1 MSIQNSDMKS
11 LYNRFI
17 SFIHTIQGK
26 IAFYPT
32 LLSIVGFNF
41 AMLML
46 YLEKEGIS
54 AFVFE
59 HIPQLVI
66 NNAEIAKTLLSF
78 LTGGI
83 ISIMVFSF
91 SMVMVLLNQASSN
104 FSPRVLPG
112 LISNRN
118 HQYVLGIYLAT
129 ILYNTFTLVGINP
142 QENDKYQLPGF
153 SVLIGI
159 LLTVICLGAFLYFI
173 HSISQSI
180 QVNNILEGI
189 YSKAK
194 IRLEFLLEKES
205 EKAPPFP
212 DTSDWKSYYSSE
224 TGYFQNIAVAN
235 LVGICKDEGI
245 QLKILPIQGLFVLK
259 GVPII
264 QVSKDIEEDLVKK
277 ILSNFNFAKGEFVED
292 NYILAFKQITE
303 IGMKA
308 MSPGINDPGTA
319 ISTIDYLTELFAL
332 RLKKNDK
339 TIITSNDESLIAVT
353 TTNFKELIYQVMVS
367 YRTYCKHDLTCIQK
381 LFVMFKYLLLQKAH
395 LPEYHDAL
403 IAEAQLL
410 YDDTR
415 ATIKNE
421 TDLKRIENLY
431 QTLSDT
437 QSCYAF

>member
-1 MSIQNSDMKS
+1 MKS
-11 LYNRFI
+11 LYNKFI
-17 SFIHTIQGK
+17 SFINTIQGK

-32 LLSIVGFNF
+32 LFSIIGFSF
-41 AMLML
+41 AMTML

-54 AFVFE
+54 AFVLE

-66 NNAEIAKTLLSF
+66 NNADTAKTLLSF

-118 HQYVLGIYLAT
+118 HQFVLGIYLAT

-159 LLTVICLGAFLYFI
+159 ILTVVCLGAFLYFI

-180 QVNNILEGI
+180 QVNNILDTI
-189 YSKAK
+189 YKKAK
-194 IRLEFLLEKES
+194 MRLEYLLEKES
-205 EKAPPFP
+205 ETPPNFP
-212 DTSDWKSYYSSE
+212 DSSDWKSYYSSE

-235 LVGICKDEGI
+235 LVSICKEEDI
-245 QLKILPIQGLFVLK
+245 QLKILPIQGLFVLE

-264 QVSKDIEEDLVKK
+264 QVSKDINDELVKK

-292 NYILAFKQITE
+292 NYALAFKQITE

-319 ISTIDYLTELFAL
+319 ISTIDYLTELFAM
-332 RLKKNDK
+332 RLKKNDQ
-339 TIITSNDESLIAVT
+339 TIITSDEASLIAVS
-353 TTNFKELIYQVMVS
+353 TTNFKELVYQVMVS
-367 YRTYCKHDLTCIQK
+367 YRTYCKHDLSCIQK
-381 LFVMFKYLLLQKAH
+381 LFIMFKYLLIQEAH
-395 LPEYHDAL
+395 LPEYHDVL
-403 IAEAQLL
+403 LAEAKLL
-410 YDDTR
+410 YEDTQQSI
-415 ATIKNE
+415 TNS
-421 TDLKRIENLY
+421 TDLRRIEALY
-431 QTLSDT
+431 QKLLK
-437 QSCYAF
+437 

>member
-1 MSIQNSDMKS
+1 MKS
-11 LYNRFI
+11 LYNRLL
-17 SFIHTIQGK
+17 SFINTIQGK

-32 LLSIVGFNF
+32 LLSIAGFSF

-46 YLEKEGIS
+46 FLEKEGIS
-54 AFVFE
+54 AFVFD

-66 NNAEIAKTLLSF
+66 NNPEIAKTLLSF

-153 SVLIGI
+153 SVLLGI
-159 LLTVICLGAFLYFI
+159 MLTVVCLGAFLYFI

-180 QVNNILEGI
+180 QVNNILDGI
-189 YSKAK
+189 YNKAK
-194 IRLEFLLEKES
+194 TRLNFLFEKES
-205 EKAPPFP
+205 DEALSFP

-235 LVGICKDEGI
+235 LIGICKDENI
-245 QLKILPIQGLFVLK
+245 QLEILPIQGLFVLK

-264 QVSKDIEEDLVKK
+264 KVNKAIDDKLVED
-277 ILSNFNFAKGEFVED
+277 ILSNFNFARGEFVED
-292 NYILAFKQITE
+292 NYALAFKQITE
-303 IGMKA
+303 IGIKA

-319 ISTIDYLTELFAL
+319 ISTIDYLTELFAM
-332 RLKKNDK
+332 RLKKNDQ
-339 TIITSNDESLIAVT
+339 TIITSSDESLIAVT
-353 TTNFKELIYQVMVS
+353 TTNFKELLYQVMVS
-367 YRTYCKHDLTCIQK
+367 YRTYCKHDLSCIQK
-381 LFVMFKYLLLQKAH
+381 LLIMFKYLLLQEAH
-395 LPEYHDAL
+395 LPEYHEAL
-403 IAEAQLL
+403 LDEAKLL
-410 YDDTR
+410 YEDAQKSIHNT
-415 ATIKNE
+415 
-421 TDLKRIENLY
+421 TDLKRIDLLFQDLPE
-431 QTLSDT
+431 LS
-437 QSCYAF
+437 